1 MWRPR
6 GAVINQARLEIA
18 DSGPVASVRCWRQE
32 LSALN
37 PSCVIHREYPDGS
50 TPYRRETL
58 DNRPPEAEMFEP
70 TVMPGIKQWHN
81 LASNR
86 IDTSQVRA
94 FAEIAAVTGEGQI
107 AGIVG
112 PTMLARYDV
121 LDVMRKGRT
130 ILGKEAIFT
139 TVPGSGSDKY
149 PRRRFHRYAA
159 SESCLRAFSLRIA
172 TKSSALMSA

>member
-1 MWRPR
+1 
-6 GAVINQARLEIA
+6 
-18 DSGPVASVRCWRQE
+18 
-32 LSALN
+32 
-37 PSCVIHREYPDGS
+37 
-50 TPYRRETL
+50 
-58 DNRPPEAEMFEP
+58 MFEP

-94 FAEIAAVTGEGQI
+94 FAKIAAVTGKGKI

-121 LDVMRKGRT
+121 LDVMCKGRT
-130 ILGKEAIFT
+130 ILRKEAIFT
-139 TVPGSGSDKY
+139 TIPGSVADQY
-149 PRRRFHRYAA
+149 PRRRFHRYVA

-172 TKSSALMSA
+172 TKSSALISASYSARSSSLSKPSLARSARVSTLSCTDAETPRARTRRADSASRQRLSGSRN

>member
-1 MWRPR
+1 VWRPR

-18 DSGPVASVRCWRQE
+18 DSGRVASVQCRRQE

-50 TPYRRETL
+50 TPDRSETL
-58 DNRPPEAEMFEP
+58 DDRSPEAEMIEP
-70 TVMPGIKQWHN
+70 TVTPRIKQWHN
-81 LASNR
+81 LATNR

-112 PTMLARYDV
+112 PPCWR
-121 LDVMRKGRT
+121 G
-130 ILGKEAIFT
+130 T
-139 TVPGSGSDKY
+139 TCS
-149 PRRRFHRYAA
+149 
-159 SESCLRAFSLRIA
+159 
-172 TKSSALMSA
+172 M